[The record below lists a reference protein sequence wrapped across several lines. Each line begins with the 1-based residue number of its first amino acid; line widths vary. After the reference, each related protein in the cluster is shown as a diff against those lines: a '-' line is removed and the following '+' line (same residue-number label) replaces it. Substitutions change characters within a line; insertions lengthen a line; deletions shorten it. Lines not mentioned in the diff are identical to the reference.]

1 MVRRGRPPKIGRD
14 EIVVATLGVM
24 TERGI
29 AGLTTREIASR
40 VGISE
45 GSIFYHF
52 GDRKGLIKAVF
63 DEALRPLWQFRAVPP
78 GPPATADELREGL
91 HRFVVGVAEFLE
103 SGLDVMM
110 AAQADVSVRN
120 ETFAV
125 MLENDYG
132 PQRGIDALTRYI
144 SSAQASG
151 VVAGSVDP
159 QAVAQILIASTFLP
173 AAQPRIVGHT
183 RGLVA
188 PERILDSVMALL
200 VPPPSSTADAAAD
213 DQRRSMST
221 PVARSP
227 HSTATTSS

>member
-1 MVRRGRPPKIGRD
+1 M
-14 EIVVATLGVM
+14 ATLGVM

-78 GPPATADELREGL
+78 GPPATADEMRDGLR
-91 HRFVVGVAEFLE
+91 RFVDGVAEFLE
-103 SGLDVMM
+103 SGLDVML
-110 AAQADVSVRN
+110 AAQADVTVRD

-132 PQRGIDALTRYI
+132 PQRGIDALTGYI
-144 SSAQASG
+144 SSAQESG

-159 QAVAQILIASTFLP
+159 QAVAQILIATTFLP

-183 RGLVA
+183 RGLVD
-188 PERILDSVMALL
+188 PERILDSVMTLL
-200 VPPPSSTADAAAD
+200 VPPHSPADPPVD
-213 DQRRSMST
+213 DQGRSMST

-227 HSTATTSS
+227 HSTVTTST